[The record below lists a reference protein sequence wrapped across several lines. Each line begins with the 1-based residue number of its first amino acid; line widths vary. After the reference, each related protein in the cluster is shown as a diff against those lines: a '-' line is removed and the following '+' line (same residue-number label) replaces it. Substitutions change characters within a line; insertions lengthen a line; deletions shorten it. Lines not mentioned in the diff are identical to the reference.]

1 MANAPKKDPE
11 FKRFAAKRIIIGV
24 ILAVGVLWT
33 LGSIM
38 GILQRPEPI
47 PQATLEGGAHEEA
60 AQGDVG
66 EQGHVPGAA
75 KTVSEKSAGT
85 PADASYAQQSTHAV
99 ATKNDAPETHGEASA
114 TQGEGHAT
122 KATASHAAGSNSAE
136 SHAAT
141 SHTADTG
148 EESPHTK
155 AAPAAQEHA
164 AQTGADH
171 GSTAEGASEGGEQG
185 GHASAVGETMAAPK
199 LPERKERG
207 VATVEAMIAP
217 MEYEL
222 KERFYGWR
230 PNDLIDFTD
239 NVNNYQLGVLEV
251 TRRAV
256 VALNERISRTGS
268 TDAFSPSLEDAT
280 NWFMI
285 KATKYWFPSAETKY
299 QEGINDLNRYRD
311 ALQAKRATFYTR
323 ADNLI
328 PLLASFEDLLGSCDE
343 NLVKR
348 VEDDGSEVS
357 WFKADNYFFYAKGVA
372 AAMAPILE
380 AIHHD
385 FLITMETRHGTE
397 LLHHALESC
406 QTAADLD
413 PWLITD
419 SGLDSI
425 LANHRANMA
434 APISHARFYLGA
446 LIKAL
451 ST

>member
-1 MANAPKKDPE
+1 MANAPKKDTE

-38 GILQRPEPI
+38 GILDRPKPI
-47 PQATLEGGAHEEA
+47 PQATLEGATHEAAAQEEDSAQEHAPMSAKTSAEAAHGRQDVHDGEAEAASGGHGDAAAASGADHEEA
-60 AQGDVG
+60 AASP
-66 EQGHVPGAA
+66 HGA
-75 KTVSEKSAGT
+75 
-85 PADASYAQQSTHAV
+85 STHANSG
-99 ATKNDAPETHGEASA
+99 AES
-114 TQGEGHAT
+114 
-122 KATASHAAGSNSAE
+122 ASHAEATEAAGHGGSQEAAKAETGHGTVGEGAGS
-136 SHAAT
+136 
-141 SHTADTG
+141 
-148 EESPHTK
+148 
-155 AAPAAQEHA
+155 
-164 AQTGADH
+164 
-171 GSTAEGASEGGEQG
+171 EGAGSEGAGSESAAKGE
-185 GHASAVGETMAAPK
+185 HTSAVSETMAPK

-299 QEGINDLNRYRD
+299 QEGINDLNKYRD

-385 FLITMETRHGTE
+385 FLITLETRHGTE
-397 LLHHALESC
+397 LLHHAIVSC
-406 QTAADLD
+406 QTAASLE

-419 SGLDSI
+419 SDLDGI

-434 APISHARFYLGA
+434 APISHARFYVGA

>member
-1 MANAPKKDPE
+1 MANAPKKDTE

-24 ILAVGVLWT
+24 ILAVAVLWT

-38 GILQRPEPI
+38 GIIERPEPI
-47 PQATLEGGAHEEA
+47 PQESLGGTAHEQA
-60 AQGDVG
+60 AQSEEGAVG
-66 EQGHVPGAA
+66 HAPEATKTASETSAEASHA
-75 KTVSEKSAGT
+75 KQ
-85 PADASYAQQSTHAV
+85 DTHA
-99 ATKNDAPETHGEASA
+99 ASTETAAAHGEDNAD
-114 TQGEGHAT
+114 
-122 KATASHAAGSNSAE
+122 KATASNAPA
-136 SHAAT
+136 SHAPASNAAAT
-141 SHTADTG
+141 HDQTADDKASHTEAVEEAGGGHEAEQAPPTHGTAADTG
-148 EESPHTK
+148 HE
-155 AAPAAQEHA
+155 
-164 AQTGADH
+164 
-171 GSTAEGASEGGEQG
+171 
-185 GHASAVGETMAAPK
+185 SAVSEAITPK
-199 LPERKERG
+199 PPEHKERG
-207 VATVEAMIAP
+207 VATVEAIIAP
-217 MEYEL
+217 MEFEL
-222 KERFYGWR
+222 EERFWGWR
-230 PNDLIDFTD
+230 PNDLINFTD

-268 TDAFSPSLEDAT
+268 TDAFVPSLEDAT

-285 KATKYWFPSAETKY
+285 KATKYWFPAAETKY
-299 QEGINDLNRYRD
+299 REGIKDLTKYRD

-343 NLVKR
+343 NLVKH
-348 VEDDGSEVS
+348 VEDDGTEVS
-357 WFKADNYFFYAKGVA
+357 WFTADNYFFYAKGVA

>member
-24 ILAVGVLWT
+24 ILAAGVLWT

-38 GILQRPEPI
+38 GIIQRPEPI
-47 PQATLEGGAHEEA
+47 PQATLGVDAHDEA
-60 AQGDVG
+60 AQGEVG
-66 EQGHVPGAA
+66 DLGHVPKAA
-75 KTVSEKSAGT
+75 KTAAESSAETSHEK
-85 PADASYAQQSTHAV
+85 QNTHA
-99 ATKNDAPETHGEASA
+99 AAAKNTAHETHGEASA

-122 KATASHAAGSNSAE
+122 KATTSHAVGTNSAGSN
-136 SHAAT
+136 AAT

-155 AAPAAQEHA
+155 AAPAAQEQA
-164 AQTGADH
+164 AQAEAGH
-171 GSTAEGASEGGEQG
+171 GSAAEGASEGGAQG
-185 GHASAVGETMAAPK
+185 GHASAASEAMTPK

-207 VATVEAMIAP
+207 VATVEAIIAP

-222 KERFYGWR
+222 EERFWGWR
-230 PNDLIDFTD
+230 PNDLINFTD

-256 VALNERISRTGS
+256 VSLNERISRTGS
-268 TDAFSPSLEDAT
+268 TDAFVPSLEDAT

-299 QEGINDLNRYRD
+299 QEGINDLNRYRN

-343 NLVKR
+343 NLVKH

-357 WFKADNYFFYAKGVA
+357 WLKADNYFFYAKGVA
-372 AAMAPILE
+372 ASMTPILE

-385 FLITMETRHGTE
+385 FLITLETRHGTE
-397 LLHHALESC
+397 LLHHAIVSC
-406 QTAADLD
+406 QTAAGLD

-419 SGLDSI
+419 SGLDGI

-434 APISHARFYLGA
+434 APVSHARFYLGA

>member
-1 MANAPKKDPE
+1 MSNAPKKDTE

-24 ILAVGVLWT
+24 ILAVAVLWT

-38 GILQRPEPI
+38 GIIERPEPI
-47 PQATLEGGAHEEA
+47 PQESLGSTAHEQAAQSEEGAPGHTPEATQSATEKSAEASAEASHAKQDTHTTSTKTAAAHGEDHADTETAPHDQDAGDNASHAQAGDGHETEEA
-60 AQGDVG
+60 APAHG
-66 EQGHVPGAA
+66 ESAHATAADQGHEAA
-75 KTVSEKSAGT
+75 VSEAIT
-85 PADASYAQQSTHAV
+85 PKT
-99 ATKNDAPETHGEASA
+99 PEH
-114 TQGEGHAT
+114 
-122 KATASHAAGSNSAE
+122 
-136 SHAAT
+136 
-141 SHTADTG
+141 
-148 EESPHTK
+148 
-155 AAPAAQEHA
+155 
-164 AQTGADH
+164 
-171 GSTAEGASEGGEQG
+171 
-185 GHASAVGETMAAPK
+185 
-199 LPERKERG
+199 KERG
-207 VATVEAMIAP
+207 VATVEAIIAP
-217 MEYEL
+217 MEFEL
-222 KERFYGWR
+222 EERFWGWR
-230 PNDLIDFTD
+230 PNDLINFTD

-268 TDAFSPSLEDAT
+268 TDAFVPSLEDAT

-285 KATKYWFPSAETKY
+285 KATKYWFPAAETKY
-299 QEGINDLNRYRD
+299 REGIKDLTKYRD

-323 ADNLI
+323 TDNLI

-343 NLVKR
+343 NLVKH
-348 VEDDGSEVS
+348 VEDDGTEVS
-357 WFKADNYFFYAKGVA
+357 WFTADNYFFYAKGVA
-372 AAMAPILE
+372 ASMSPILE

-385 FLITMETRHGTE
+385 FLITLETRHGTE
-397 LLHHALESC
+397 LLHHAIVSC